1 MVIHLHVIQ
10 LRGLYCKAYDAI
22 YTIINTK
29 FVIQAFILE
38 SRLDSLSKTVGMT
51 VVDDVMHFE
60 TTHGKSMIIRRD
72 CRYEIIQFHMKIM
85 KKMKIIILR
94 PRKYLLSEQ
103 GLHMEQ

>member
-29 FVIQAFILE
+29 FVIQALE
-38 SRLDSLSKTVGMT
+38 SRLDSLSETVGMT
-51 VVDDVMHFE
+51 VVDDVMHFD

-72 CRYEIIQFHMKIM
+72 CRYEI
-85 KKMKIIILR
+85 
-94 PRKYLLSEQ
+94 YSV
-103 GLHMEQ
+103 

>member
-29 FVIQAFILE
+29 FVIQALILE

-51 VVDDVMHFE
+51 VVDDVMHFD

-72 CRYEIIQFHMKIM
+72 CRYEIIH
-85 KKMKIIILR
+85 
-94 PRKYLLSEQ
+94 SV
-103 GLHMEQ
+103 